1 MVGCKGGNP
10 DDVMGVGTLPADD
23 VDDPNAPELN
33 EEAGIGLAF
42 NLVDV
47 VVVVVDVLG
56 LSDVPVVFADKDLG
70 DTEAGVVIGNE
81 MPVLL
86 IPKLKLGKAD
96 AKLPSLLFAIA
107 VEGVSFNHPS
117 SSHRSVTPVTPTVG
131 TTDPEDPIP
140 EPFPLTS
147 ASKST
152 SPPPSPLLCPTPP
165 KEQAFSAAAL
175 AAAKL
180 AVCASM
186 RCTSR
191 RCLVCSASTR
201 APRVLITL
209 LKPNWQCQ
217 WIIRGSLTMI

>member
-23 VDDPNAPELN
+23 VDDSNAPELN

-47 VVVVVDVLG
+47 VVEVVDVLG

-81 MPVLL
+81 MPVL
-86 IPKLKLGKAD
+86 IPELKLGKAD
-96 AKLPSLLFAIA
+96 AKPPSLLFAIA
-107 VEGVSFNHPS
+107 VEGVSFNQPS
-117 SSHRSVTPVTPTVG
+117 SSHGSVTPVTPTVG

-140 EPFPLTS
+140 KPYPLTS

-152 SPPPSPLLCPTPP
+152 SPPPPPLLCPTPP
-165 KEQAFSAAAL
+165 KEPAFSAAAL

-209 LKPNWQCQ
+209 LKPNW
-217 WIIRGSLTMI
+217 

>member
-10 DDVMGVGTLPADD
+10 DDVMGVDTLPADD
-23 VDDPNAPELN
+23 VDDPIAAELN
-33 EEAGIGLAF
+33 EEAGTGLAF

-56 LSDVPVVFADKDLG
+56 LSDIPVVFADKGLG

-81 MPVLL
+81 LPVLL

-96 AKLPSLLFAIA
+96 AKPPSLLFAIA
-107 VEGVSFNHPS
+107 VEGVSFNQPS
-117 SSHRSVTPVTPTVG
+117 SSHGSATPVSPTVG

-165 KEQAFSAAAL
+165 KEPAFSAAAL

-180 AVCASM
+180 AVCASI

-201 APRVLITL
+201 APRVWITL
-209 LKPNWQCQ
+209 LKPNW
-217 WIIRGSLTMI
+217 